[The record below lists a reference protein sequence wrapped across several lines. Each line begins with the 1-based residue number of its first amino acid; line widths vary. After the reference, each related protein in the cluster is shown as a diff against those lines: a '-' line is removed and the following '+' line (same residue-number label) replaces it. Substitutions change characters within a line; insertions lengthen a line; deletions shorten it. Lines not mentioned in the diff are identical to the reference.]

1 MTKLSNWVASRI
13 FALLILLGLLAVIL
27 LWSLNPV
34 GSQDQTIFAIYL
46 SVDLVVF
53 AMASYIFRVSKWK
66 EGVERLPLIAGCLA
80 LLILFY
86 VGLTA

>member
-1 MTKLSNWVASRI
+1 MTKLSDWATSRI
-13 FALLILLGLLAVIL
+13 FALLILVGLLSVVF

-34 GSQDQTIFAIYL
+34 GSQDETTFAVYL
-46 SVDLVVF
+46 SIDLVVF

-66 EGVERLPLIAGCLA
+66 EGVGRLPLAAGCLA